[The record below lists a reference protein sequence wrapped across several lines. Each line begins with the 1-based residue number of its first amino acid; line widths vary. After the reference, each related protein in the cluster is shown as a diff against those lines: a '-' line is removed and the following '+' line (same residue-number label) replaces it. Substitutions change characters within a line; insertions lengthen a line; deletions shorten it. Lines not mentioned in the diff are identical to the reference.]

1 MLLALILSEIGS
13 HHASGANNGGTIL
26 YYKSYHGGFSLRASY
41 VFVIVSFL
49 GQDFLTVDFALLLFG
64 VVAVK

>member
-1 MLLALILSEIGS
+1 MAAKSATAGVFFCFVS
-13 HHASGANNGGTIL
+13 ASTQCFFA
-26 YYKSYHGGFSLRASY
+26 KSYHGGFSLRASY